1 MIWKEKRLLLAILG
15 VLLLAN
21 TVFFFTY
28 RVQYQSR
35 LDDLDA
41 RLQQAETRLE
51 QTRNARIK
59 AEQTYRGYKQTEA
72 DVKKI
77 YDEYWSTR
85 EERLTAMI
93 AEVKRLTVASSL
105 VPASIGFTQAD
116 IQVKTQ
122 PQRGENVRRS
132 KESIGANEVG
142 ITFGVEGT
150 YQQVRRLI
158 NLLELSRQFVI
169 IDSIALT
176 QGDAGRLRFNL
187 HIKTLFRDD
196 AARDDAANDRL

>member
-1 MIWKEKRLLLAILG
+1 MIWKEKRVLLVILSL
-15 VLLLAN
+15 LLLAN

-28 RVQYQSR
+28 RVRYQSR

-41 RLQQAETRLE
+41 RLEQAENRLE
-51 QTRNARIK
+51 QIRSSRVK

-72 DVKKI
+72 DVRKV

-85 EERLTAMI
+85 AQRLTAMI

-105 VPASIGFTQAD
+105 VPTSIGFTQAD
-116 IQVKTQ
+116 VQVKAV
-122 PQRGENVRRS
+122 QRAQSTRGKS
-132 KESIGANEVG
+132 ESIGANEVG
-142 ITFGVEGT
+142 ITFGVQGT
-150 YQQVRRLI
+150 YEQVRRLI

-169 IDSIALT
+169 IDSIGLSQAE
-176 QGDAGRLRFNL
+176 GALRFNL

-196 AARDDAANDRL
+196 APEAAANNRL